1 MALNLLIVEDQI
13 EQLDYLELVA
23 RQFWDKQKDSLKLNK
38 LRIDRAAVAVD
49 ARRLLASAAERH
61 EPYDLLLLDLGL
73 PENQGEKEQTDLGLQ
88 LIEIAK
94 KNRVANRILVISAFP
109 EFDYVVPAFQRG
121 ANDFI
126 KKPFDKREL
135 FHRINLLLTGLL
147 DEARG
152 QAMDERRRE
161 LSPYVWKYVAHRF
174 SACFSEFIQAVGH
187 DADALSDEISERFG
201 LSRIGTSQDPIVQ
214 ALRSLTAA
222 SQAADEKWT
231 RLQEAFDRDTGREK
245 PEDARSE
252 LCLEAWLANFAR
264 QSRFCLNVEF
274 DNARSAKTSVL
285 SLGGNWQTAL
295 REILLG
301 GVATPQQQYWGSR
314 VKVSV
319 DARGD
324 LAEVSFADELP
335 ALSPEIADKINR
347 EENILPNE
355 GPWRAWG
362 LGIVQHIASLG
373 GGKLSVNA
381 LEKSSAR
388 ETGNHISLFIP
399 RIRHG

>member
-1 MALNLLIVEDQI
+1 
-13 EQLDYLELVA
+13 
-23 RQFWDKQKDSLKLNK
+23 
-38 LRIDRAAVAVD
+38 
-49 ARRLLASAAERH
+49 
-61 EPYDLLLLDLGL
+61 
-73 PENQGEKEQTDLGLQ
+73 
-88 LIEIAK
+88 
-94 KNRVANRILVISAFP
+94 
-109 EFDYVVPAFQRG
+109 PAFQRG

-147 DEARG
+147 DEVRG
-152 QAMDERRRE
+152 QVMDQRRRE

-187 DADALSDEISERFG
+187 DADTLSDEISERFG

-214 ALRSLTAA
+214 ALRNLTAA

-245 PEDARSE
+245 PEDASSE
-252 LCLEAWLANFAR
+252 LCLETWLANFAR
-264 QSRFCLNVEF
+264 ESRLCLNLEL
-274 DNARSAKTSVL
+274 DSDRKTETGVL
-285 SLGGNWQTAL
+285 SLGGNWQIAL

-301 GVATPQQQYWGSR
+301 GVATPHQQHWGSR
-314 VKVSV
+314 IKVSV
-319 DARGD
+319 EAKGD

-335 ALSPEIADKINR
+335 ALPPEIADKINR